1 MNEPAASCLYEC
13 TVMHRRLHPK
23 PHEFVYRIFLF
34 LLDLDEIPSLTRA
47 VPIFSAEE
55 PNLYS
60 LRNEDYFQFHSR
72 GLRANLETFLQTQ
85 NVTERPA
92 RIRLLTLPRMLGYT
106 FNPISIFFCFDKEG
120 RPLTSVVQVGNT
132 FGELKPY
139 IVPLDESGNDFH
151 IRVPKNYYVSP
162 FSPLDVA
169 FDFRFK
175 NPGQKLHIA
184 IDNYQGDQ
192 KTLVSTLTGKRT
204 ELTTSNLTRLTLAFP
219 LVTLK
224 IIFLIHWE
232 ALRLWLKGI
241 QFIMKED
248 DIEKQTDAFR
258 IRK

>member
-34 LLDLDEIPSLTRA
+34 LLDLDEIPALTRA

-85 NVTERPA
+85 NIAERPA

-106 FNPISIFFCFDKEG
+106 FNPISIFFCFDEEG

-139 IVPLDESGNDFH
+139 LVPLDESGNGFH

-169 FDFRFK
+169 FDFHFK
-175 NPGQKLHIA
+175 NPGQHLHIA
-184 IDNYQGDQ
+184 IDNYKGDQ
-192 KTLVSTLTGKRT
+192 KILISTLAGKRT
-204 ELTTSNLTRLTLAFP
+204 ELTTSNLARLTLAFP

-241 QFIMKED
+241 PFIMKED

>member
-1 MNEPAASCLYEC
+1 MNQPAASCLYEC

-34 LLDLDEIPSLTRA
+34 LLDLDEIPALTCA

-55 PNLYS
+55 PNFYS

-85 NVTERPA
+85 NIAERPA

-106 FNPISIFFCFDKEG
+106 FNPISIFFCFDEED

-139 IVPLDESGNDFH
+139 LVPLDESGNGFH

-175 NPGQKLHIA
+175 NPGQILHIA

-241 QFIMKED
+241 PFIMKED

>member
-1 MNEPAASCLYEC
+1 MNPLASCLYEC
-13 TVMHRRLHPK
+13 TVMHRRLQPK
-23 PHEFVYRIFLF
+23 RHEFVYRIFLF
-34 LLDLDEIPSLTRA
+34 LLDLDEIPSLTRDM
-47 VPIFSAEE
+47 PILSAGE

-85 NVTERPA
+85 NIPTLPT
-92 RIRLLTLPRMLGYT
+92 RIRLLTLPRLLGYT
-106 FNPISIFFCFDKEG
+106 FNPISIFFCFDSAN

-139 IVPLDESGNDFH
+139 LVPLDESGSGFH

-162 FSPLDVA
+162 FSPLNLSFD
-169 FDFRFK
+169 FDFR
-175 NPGQKLHIA
+175 NPGERLQIA
-184 IDNYQGDQ
+184 IDEYQGDQ
-192 KTLVSTLTGKRT
+192 KILISTLTGRRT
-204 ELTTSNLTRLTLAFP
+204 ELTTSNLARLTLAFP

-241 QFIMKED
+241 PFHMKESHA
-248 DIEKQTDAFR
+248 EKQTDAFR
-258 IRK
+258 VRK

>member
-1 MNEPAASCLYEC
+1 
-13 TVMHRRLHPK
+13 MHRRLQPRQ
-23 PHEFVYRIFLF
+23 HEFVYRIFLF
-34 LLDLDEIPSLTRA
+34 FLDLDEIPSLTRD
-47 VPIFSAEE
+47 VPIFSAGE

-72 GLRANLETFLQTQ
+72 GLRANLETFLQTK
-85 NVTERPA
+85 NIAERPA
-92 RIRLLTLPRMLGYT
+92 RIRLLTLPRLLGYT
-106 FNPISIFFCFDKEG
+106 FNPISIFFCFDSDA

-139 IVPLDESGNDFH
+139 LVPLDESGSGFH

-162 FSPLDVA
+162 FSPLDLA

-175 NPGQKLHIA
+175 NPGERLHIA
-184 IDNYQGDQ
+184 IDEYQGDQ
-192 KTLVSTLTGKRT
+192 KILLSTLTGQRT
-204 ELTTSNLTRLTLAFP
+204 ELTTSNLSRLTLTFP

-241 QFIMKED
+241 PFRMKESRT
-248 DIEKQTDAFR
+248 EQQKGAFR
-258 IRK
+258 VRK

>member
-34 LLDLDEIPSLTRA
+34 LLDLDEIPALTRA
-47 VPIFSAEE
+47 VPIFSVEE

-85 NVTERPA
+85 NIAERPA

-106 FNPISIFFCFDKEG
+106 FNPISIFFCFDEEG

-139 IVPLDESGNDFH
+139 LVPLDESGNGFH
-151 IRVPKNYYVSP
+151 IKVPKNYYVSP

-175 NPGQKLHIA
+175 NPGQNLRIA

-192 KTLVSTLTGKRT
+192 KTLISTLTGKRT
-204 ELTTSNLTRLTLAFP
+204 ELTTSNLARLTLAFP

-241 QFIMKED
+241 PFIMKED

>member
-1 MNEPAASCLYEC
+1 MTTQASCLYEC
-13 TVMHRRLHPK
+13 TVMHRRLQPK
-23 PHEFVYRIFLF
+23 HHEFVYRIFLF

-47 VPIFSAEE
+47 IPLFSAEE

-72 GLRANLETFLQTQ
+72 GLRENLETFLQTQ
-85 NVTERPA
+85 NIPTRPA
-92 RIRLLTLPRMLGYT
+92 RISLLTLPRMLGYT
-106 FNPISIFFCFDKEG
+106 FNPISIFFCFDEEN

-139 IVPLDESGNDFH
+139 LVPLDESGNSFH

-175 NPGQKLHIA
+175 NPGQSLHIA

-192 KTLVSTLTGKRT
+192 KTLISTLTGKRT
-204 ELTTSNLTRLTLAFP
+204 ELTTSNLARLTLAFP

-241 QFIMKED
+241 PFILKED

>member
-1 MNEPAASCLYEC
+1 MNQLVASCLYEC

-34 LLDLDEIPSLTRA
+34 LLDLDEIPALTLA

-72 GLRANLETFLQTQ
+72 GLHANLETFLQTQ
-85 NVTERPA
+85 NIAERPA

-106 FNPISIFFCFDKEG
+106 FNPISIFFCFDEED

-139 IVPLDESGNDFH
+139 LVPLDESGSGFH

-162 FSPLDVA
+162 FSPLDLA

-175 NPGQKLHIA
+175 NPGRHLHIA
-184 IDNYQGDQ
+184 IDSYQGDK
-192 KTLVSTLTGKRT
+192 KTLVSTLSGTRT
-204 ELTTSNLTRLTLAFP
+204 ELNTSNLARLTLAFP

-224 IIFLIHWE
+224 VILLIHWE

-241 QFIMKED
+241 PYIMKESD
-248 DIEKQTDAFR
+248 PGKQTGAFR
-258 IRK
+258 IQK